1 MREEGK
7 RIGEGKLHKAGNEN
21 LCVVII
27 IIINLLTHVSLALL
41 ITTPAVVNVGAMV
54 PDVPS
59 SSSSLF
65 MMISFSCHVISA
77 IVTSSLIHYIL
88 FRTLSSFELYEMQ

>member
-7 RIGEGKLHKAGNEN
+7 RIGEGKLHMAGNEN

-27 IIINLLTHVSLALL
+27 VINLLTHVSLALL